1 MREGHTLLISSSFG
15 VYWKLISIGLGG
27 AMKSLAVTAVIVLF
41 VAVLGGPLTYYL
53 ARFRPR
59 ENALFYLH
67 RIFTTLLGFIS
78 TLMGFTLMVAQ
89 VSIVVRILGGL
100 GLASAVLGIQ
110 RLYKKS
116 RTSRR

>member
-1 MREGHTLLISSSFG
+1 
-15 VYWKLISIGLGG
+15 
-27 AMKSLAVTAVIVLF
+27 MKSLAITAVAVLL

-67 RIFTTLLGFIS
+67 RIFTTLLGFIA
-78 TLMGFTLMVAQ
+78 TMMGFTLMVAR
-89 VSIVVRILGGL
+89 VSIFVRVLGGI

-116 RTSRR
+116 GSSRR

>member
-1 MREGHTLLISSSFG
+1 
-15 VYWKLISIGLGG
+15 
-27 AMKSLAVTAVIVLF
+27 MKSLAMTAVAVLL

-67 RIFTTLLGFIS
+67 RIFTTLLGFIA
-78 TLMGFTLMVAQ
+78 TMMGFTLMVAQ
-89 VSIVVRILGGL
+89 VSVFVRVLGGI

-116 RTSRR
+116 GSSRR

>member
-1 MREGHTLLISSSFG
+1 
-15 VYWKLISIGLGG
+15 
-27 AMKSLAVTAVIVLF
+27 MKSLAMTAVAVLL

-67 RIFTTLLGFIS
+67 RIFTTLLGFIA
-78 TLMGFTLMVAQ
+78 TMMGFTLMVAR
-89 VSIVVRILGGL
+89 VSIFVRVLGGI

-116 RTSRR
+116 GSSRR

>member
-1 MREGHTLLISSSFG
+1 
-15 VYWKLISIGLGG
+15 
-27 AMKSLAVTAVIVLF
+27 MKSLAVTAVIVLI

-59 ENALFYLH
+59 DKALFYLH
-67 RIFTTLLGFIS
+67 RIFTTLLGFIA
-78 TLMGFTLMVAQ
+78 TMMGFTLMVAQ
-89 VSIVVRILGGL
+89 VSIFVRILGGL

>member
-1 MREGHTLLISSSFG
+1 
-15 VYWKLISIGLGG
+15 
-27 AMKSLAVTAVIVLF
+27 MKSLALTAVAVLL

-67 RIFTTLLGFIS
+67 RIFTTLLGFIA
-78 TLMGFTLMVAQ
+78 TMMGFTLMVAR
-89 VSIVVRILGGL
+89 VSIFVRVLGGI

-116 RTSRR
+116 GSSRR